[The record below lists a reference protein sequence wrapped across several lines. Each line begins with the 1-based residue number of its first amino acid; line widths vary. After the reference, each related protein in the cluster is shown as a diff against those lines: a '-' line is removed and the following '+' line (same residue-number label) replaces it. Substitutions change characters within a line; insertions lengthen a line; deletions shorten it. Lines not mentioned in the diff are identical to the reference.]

1 MDRLRLGG
9 VVKRYQQVANS
20 FGDEVDAG
28 HCFLEYVMYTV
39 FNHRFANAERG
50 FQQTLGQFL
59 IESVNAV
66 LEDDNATQIVASLY
80 RQFTFFGILQE
91 ALRH

>member
-1 MDRLRLGG
+1 MGG

-39 FNHRFANAERG
+39 FNHRFANAER
-50 FQQTLGQFL
+50 
-59 IESVNAV
+59 
-66 LEDDNATQIVASLY
+66 ASS
-80 RQFTFFGILQE
+80 RRSDTF
-91 ALRH
+91 